1 MLALQQMAD
10 GHGGM
15 WIDVL
20 QCCKH
25 YTWTIWCHNAAHTPS
40 DYYLSFNNCTM
51 PIKFSHKEQSL
62 YCMLPPTLQLE
73 KNHTMSRQRC
83 YLRVVALAEMSLT
96 FCAIRQN
103 VSQRGHACTHAF
115 LLSVPGWSRCIKFV
129 CPSCSVIK
137 AHKFN
142 SVSIVQ
148 SCSSGP
154 WRSRHCSR
162 DSVVSSGWHLR
173 TWKYMLWFSGGSN
186 HKKTPK
192 LQLRPSGV

>member
-73 KNHTMSRQRC
+73 KIIRWVGSDVSCVSWHWQRWAWHFAP
-83 YLRVVALAEMSLT
+83 YD
-96 FCAIRQN
+96 N